1 MVRSTSAG
9 RLCTPS
15 RRFLGVHSGLA
26 IAYQTWPFT
35 ESNGPGASTVT
46 VTSYR
51 CFGCGFNSGCAGS
64 PCAMEHPVIKARV
77 KRSATTAAVLGAM
90 VQSLR
95 SDWVSRASSSSP
107 RAHSSRVSIPACH
120 SEQTGRSRRLRRLLP
135 ARVERLARHQI
146 HSGRDNST
154 STHAMNALIGNV
166 RIHDHTMRSTTVQ
179 RTALKRLDAP
189 TPMIADDTTCVVET
203 GRPKIDDTMITN
215 AELVSAANPLIGC
228 SFTILWPSVLMMRQP
243 PPAVPAAITSAHST
257 FTHTGIGKCP
267 PVSVTRRKCNHTGR

>member
-1 MVRSTSAG
+1 MARSTSAG

-15 RRFLGVHSGLA
+15 RGFLGVHSGLA
-26 IAYQTWPFT
+26 IAYQTWPLI

-95 SDWVSRASSSSP
+95 SDWVSAPPTHP
-107 RAHSSRVSIPACH
+107 RARTRHARAYQPAVRDNGMK
-120 SEQTGRSRRLRRLLP
+120 STIAPAPLP
-135 ARVERLARHQI
+135 ARVKRLARHQI
-146 HSGRDNST
+146 HSGRDSST
-154 STHAMNALIGNV
+154 STHAMNALIGRV

-189 TPMIADDTTCVVET
+189 TPMIADDTTWVVET

-215 AELVSAANPLIGC
+215 AELVSAA
-228 SFTILWPSVLMMRQP
+228 
-243 PPAVPAAITSAHST
+243 
-257 FTHTGIGKCP
+257 K
-267 PVSVTRRKCNHTGR
+267 